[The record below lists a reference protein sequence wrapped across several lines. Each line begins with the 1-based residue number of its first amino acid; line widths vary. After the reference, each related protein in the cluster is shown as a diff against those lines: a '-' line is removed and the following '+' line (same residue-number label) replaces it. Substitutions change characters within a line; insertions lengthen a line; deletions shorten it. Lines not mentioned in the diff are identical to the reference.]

1 MKDETMLFWRKIFEY
16 LFESSFFAM
25 LVFFSAE
32 YLKEGIVTNYLNFL
46 VVLTLTIIFGIIV
59 IVFSKKKE
67 NRMNIWKRILLYVFF
82 LFFAIFFS
90 FAIERNMGDSHRLL
104 SLFPVLAGTGLYMT
118 FLLIWEI

>member
-1 MKDETMLFWRKIFEY
+1 MKDETILFWRKIFEY

-46 VVLTLTIIFGIIV
+46 VVLTLTLIFGIII

-67 NRMNIWKRILLYVFF
+67 NRINIWKRIILYIFF

-90 FAIERNMGDSHRLL
+90 FAIERNMGDSYRLL
-104 SLFPVLAGTGLYMT
+104 SLFPVLAGTGLYIT